1 MFYNFTY
8 NIFKVN
14 DLKAFILFKKSGF
27 FKKPISI
34 YNFFVI
40 AKAYGKINLTLEILG
55 KSINGY
61 HEIKS
66 VFQRVSIYD
75 EIELRKSY
83 DKEIKFNINID
94 SSDTTVHKAIKLFFQ
109 ISMLNE
115 KVSVFVKKN
124 IPVGS
129 GLGGG
134 SSDAAT
140 TLRLLNV
147 LFGSPLSDN
156 DLFKIAKEI
165 GSDVPFFL
173 NGSTAIVEGRGDV
186 VRPVQSLKGIYFLL
200 VFPEFRV
207 STKRAY
213 EIFDEFG
220 NFSQGLHTKEL
231 ISFLEKEYS
240 ISELNNRLYNDFG
253 VLFRDKDYRFINL
266 FKEIEHITGQ
276 KFHLTGSGSVV
287 FSLFERKSIALE
299 ISKKLLRAGYKNII
313 IETF

>member
-83 DKEIKFNINID
+83 DKEIKFNININ

-147 LFGSPLSDN
+147 LFGSPLIDN
-156 DLFKIAKEI
+156 DLFEIAKEI

>member
-1 MFYNFTY
+1 LFYNFTY

-14 DLKAFILFKKSGF
+14 DLKAFILSKKSGF

-147 LFGSPLSDN
+147 LFGSPLIDN
-156 DLFKIAKEI
+156 DLFEIAKEI

-186 VRPVQSLKGIYFLL
+186 VHPVQSLKGIYFLL

-299 ISKKLLRAGYKNII
+299 ISKKLSRAGYKNII

>member
-1 MFYNFTY
+1 LFYNFTY

-14 DLKAFILFKKSGF
+14 DLKAFILSKKSGF

-115 KVSVFVKKN
+115 KISVFVKKN

-147 LFGSPLSDN
+147 IFGSPLSDN
-156 DLFKIAKEI
+156 DLFEIAKEI

-186 VRPVQSLKGIYFLL
+186 VRPVQSLKVIYFLL

>member
-1 MFYNFTY
+1 LFYNFTY

-14 DLKAFILFKKSGF
+14 DLKAFILSKKSGF

-147 LFGSPLSDN
+147 LFGSPLIDN
-156 DLFKIAKEI
+156 DLFEIAKEI

-186 VRPVQSLKGIYFLL
+186 VHPVQSLKGIYILL

>member
-147 LFGSPLSDN
+147 LFGSPLIDN
-156 DLFKIAKEI
+156 DLFEIAKEI

>member
-1 MFYNFTY
+1 
-8 NIFKVN
+8 
-14 DLKAFILFKKSGF
+14 
-27 FKKPISI
+27 
-34 YNFFVI
+34 VI

-83 DKEIKFNINID
+83 DKEIRFNINID

-147 LFGSPLSDN
+147 LFGSPLIDN
-156 DLFKIAKEI
+156 DLFEIAKEI